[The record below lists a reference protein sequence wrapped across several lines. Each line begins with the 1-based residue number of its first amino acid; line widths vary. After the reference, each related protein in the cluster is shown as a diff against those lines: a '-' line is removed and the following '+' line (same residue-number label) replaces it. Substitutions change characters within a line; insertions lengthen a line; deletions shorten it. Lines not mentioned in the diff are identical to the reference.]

1 MEAQRWWLEP
11 VASARGIAG
20 HALQVRHWLRE
31 IGRPPVVLPYMKYGD
46 VMGVEYG
53 CRRSREGR
61 LEEKEHG
68 ATVICCGGCTRI
80 CEGRRRGHLG
90 RYNMKHG
97 MTASKVAQAMELSKK
112 LLSFADAVVVR

>member
-1 MEAQRWWLEP
+1 
-11 VASARGIAG
+11 
-20 HALQVRHWLRE
+20 
-31 IGRPPVVLPYMKYGD
+31 MKYGD

-97 MTASKVAQAMELSKK
+97 MTASKVPKPWSSPRSFSLSPAPWP
-112 LLSFADAVVVR
+112 FAGAVCSMSAPSTPSRCCQKANCFSYRQ